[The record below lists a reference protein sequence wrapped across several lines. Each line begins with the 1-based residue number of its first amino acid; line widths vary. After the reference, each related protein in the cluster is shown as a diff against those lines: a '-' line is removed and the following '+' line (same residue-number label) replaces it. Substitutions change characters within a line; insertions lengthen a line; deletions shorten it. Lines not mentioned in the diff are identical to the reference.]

1 MKDLTKLIKQAD
13 SGDVD
18 SMVEVANYVLWDD
31 MTVPVEEDLFERAIA
46 YLKKAIEAEN
56 TAAMISYGAV
66 FYNGRGVKQ
75 DFNQAVHWYKEAADR
90 GDSWAVNN
98 MGYMYY
104 YGRGDLEID
113 MELAYQYFSKA
124 ALLGVPNAYYKCGD
138 MFYYGKYVAK
148 DPFTAFRLY
157 TDCYDMVKFDQP
169 LDCYPDVCRRLGTCY
184 HKGIGT
190 EKDLTKAEQFLA
202 EARRLF
208 QKRVDEGDLFT
219 GNVLKQ
225 ATDEWLEVTR
235 ELES

>member
-1 MKDLTKLIKQAD
+1 
-13 SGDVD
+13 
-18 SMVEVANYVLWDD
+18 
-31 MTVPVEEDLFERAIA
+31 
-46 YLKKAIEAEN
+46 
-56 TAAMISYGAV
+56 
-66 FYNGRGVKQ
+66 
-75 DFNQAVHWYKEAADR
+75 
-90 GDSWAVNN
+90 
-98 MGYMYY
+98 
-104 YGRGDLEID
+104 
-113 MELAYQYFSKA
+113 
-124 ALLGVPNAYYKCGD
+124 

>member
-18 SMVEVANYVLWDD
+18 AMVEVANYVLWDD
-31 MTVPVEEDLFERAIA
+31 MTVPVEEDLFDRAIA

>member
-18 SMVEVANYVLWDD
+18 AMVEVANYVLWDD
-31 MTVPVEEDLFERAIA
+31 TTVPVEEDLFDRAIA

-66 FYNGRGVKQ
+66 FYNGRGVEQ

-113 MELAYQYFSKA
+113 MELAYQVYS
-124 ALLGVPNAYYKCGD
+124 LKC
-138 MFYYGKYVAK
+138 K
-148 DPFTAFRLY
+148 
-157 TDCYDMVKFDQP
+157 
-169 LDCYPDVCRRLGTCY
+169 
-184 HKGIGT
+184 
-190 EKDLTKAEQFLA
+190 
-202 EARRLF
+202 
-208 QKRVDEGDLFT
+208 
-219 GNVLKQ
+219 
-225 ATDEWLEVTR
+225 
-235 ELES
+235 